1 MTVRQ
6 LFLVVIL
13 IAASFV
19 GGAFVNG
26 PGLQWAQSRLLR
38 SVGLIQGGE
47 IASVE
52 LKPVANSDPDSQASS
67 SESMPTKPTIDT
79 PQNAVVSPALQTETN
94 SSKQDASDQST
105 TSTSVVQPKLIAKR
119 LPSTSF
125 QPSSSLPTKRSLAD
139 SRPQDHEPGQ
149 LDTTVTP
156 VGGVSVQ
163 DSASESSPSKSD
175 SAPNVLESLAALLP
189 VDSPSSARP
198 SSTSPSPAPTPK
210 VLVNGTDTWAIL
222 ERKMQSFGVVR
233 YTIDGEPGGRV
244 VFSCLIPLAGR
255 QAVAYRFEAEG
266 EDVIHAAQA
275 ALRRIAL
282 WRATRPS
289 LP

>member
-1 MTVRQ
+1 VRQ
-6 LFLVVIL
+6 LFLVVVL
-13 IAASFV
+13 IAASFL

-38 SVGLIQGGE
+38 SLGLNQGGE

-52 LKPVANSDPDSQASS
+52 LKPAAISEPDSQLSS
-67 SESMPTKPTIDT
+67 TESMSTKSTIDT
-79 PQNAVVSPALQTETN
+79 PQSPPVSRPALQTQTK
-94 SSKQDASDQST
+94 SPKQDASDQST
-105 TSTSVVQPKLIAKR
+105 TLANQPKLIAKR

-125 QPSSSLPTKRSLAD
+125 QPSSSLPTKHSLAD
-139 SRPQDHEPGQ
+139 SRFGDHEPSQ

-163 DSASESSPSKSD
+163 DSASESSRSKTD
-175 SAPNVLESLAALLP
+175 SVPTVLESLAALLP

-198 SSTSPSPAPTPK
+198 SSTSPLTVSTPK

-222 ERKMQSFGVVR
+222 ERKMQSFGVIR
-233 YTIDGEPGGRV
+233 YTIDGEPGDRV
-244 VFSCLIPLAGR
+244 VFSCVIPLAGR
-255 QAVAYRFEAEG
+255 QAVAHRFEAEG
-266 EDVIHAAQA
+266 EDIVHAAQA

-282 WRATRPS
+282 WRATQPS

>member
-6 LFLVVIL
+6 LFLVVVL

-38 SVGLIQGGE
+38 SLGLIQGGE

-52 LKPVANSDPDSQASS
+52 LKPVTSSDPDVQTNS
-67 SESMPTKPTIDT
+67 SESTATKPAADSLQSALASA
-79 PQNAVVSPALQTETN
+79 PPLQTEIK
-94 SSKQDASDQST
+94 SPKQDTSDQST
-105 TSTSVVQPKLIAKR
+105 TLANQPKLIGK
-119 LPSTSF
+119 
-125 QPSSSLPTKRSLAD
+125 PSSSLPTNRSLAD
-139 SRPQDHEPGQ
+139 SRPGDHEPGQ

-163 DSASESSPSKSD
+163 DSASESSRSKTD
-175 SAPNVLESLAALLP
+175 SVPTVLESLAALLP
-189 VDSPSSARP
+189 VDSPSSAHP
-198 SSTSPSPAPTPK
+198 SSTSPSPALTPK

-222 ERKMQSFGVVR
+222 ERKMQSFGVIR
-233 YTIDGEPGGRV
+233 YTIDGEPSGRV

-255 QAVAYRFEAEG
+255 QAVAHRFEAEG
-266 EDVIHAAQA
+266 EDIIHAAQA
-275 ALRRIAL
+275 ALRRITL
-282 WRATRPS
+282 WRATQPS

>member
-1 MTVRQ
+1 VRQ
-6 LFLVVIL
+6 LFLVVVL
-13 IAASFV
+13 IAAAFL

-38 SVGLIQGGE
+38 SLGLIQGGE
-47 IASVE
+47 ITSVE
-52 LKPVANSDPDSQASS
+52 LKPVAISEPDSPDSS
-67 SESMPTKPTIDT
+67 PESMSTKRTIDT
-79 PQNAVVSPALQTETN
+79 PQNPPLLAPDLQTETK

-105 TSTSVVQPKLIAKR
+105 TSASAEQPKLIAKR
-119 LPSTSF
+119 LPLTSF
-125 QPSSSLPTKRSLAD
+125 QPSSSLPTKRSPAD
-139 SRPQDHEPGQ
+139 SRPGDHKPGQ

-163 DSASESSPSKSD
+163 DSASESSPSKTD
-175 SAPNVLESLAALLP
+175 SVPTVLESLAALLP
-189 VDSPSSARP
+189 VDSPSSAHP
-198 SSTSPSPAPTPK
+198 SSPSPSPASTPK
-210 VLVNGTDTWAIL
+210 VLVNGTDTWAVL
-222 ERKMQSFGVVR
+222 ERKMQSFGVIR

-255 QAVAYRFEAEG
+255 QAVAHRFEAEG
-266 EDVIHAAQA
+266 EDIIHAAQA

-282 WRATRPS
+282 WRATQPS